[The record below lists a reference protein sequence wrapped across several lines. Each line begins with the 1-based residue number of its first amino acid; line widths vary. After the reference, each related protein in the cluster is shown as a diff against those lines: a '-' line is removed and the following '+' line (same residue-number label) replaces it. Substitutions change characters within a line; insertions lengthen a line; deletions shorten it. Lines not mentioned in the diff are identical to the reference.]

1 MCAGGR
7 GTLSNPDDQGSDRLH
22 TRRRSTR
29 MREPHCFYGK
39 SGNDLVSIYYV
50 AVFFVGLAGFLSL
63 VLTLA
68 IDPFVAVLLALGSME
83 LLLQSLG
90 EQLEV
95 SQLEIEH

>member
-1 MCAGGR
+1 MTLATAFSESSNTFELAALRLLLCA
-7 GTLSNPDDQGSDRLH
+7 Q
-22 TRRRSTR
+22 
-29 MREPHCFYGK
+29 
-39 SGNDLVSIYYV
+39 
-50 AVFFVGLAGFLSL
+50 A
-63 VLTLA
+63 A